1 MAPIDSLDKL
11 IAEFEKVAPTIE
23 QLLQLAEEAAELK
36 EKLAAAHADV
46 TTKLA
51 EIENVQQRLNHSL
64 KDFGPLEQSLK
75 SRIDA
80 TKTLETNVSK
90 ALIGLKNDLTD
101 KVDSVVSKL
110 DADKQSAMSTF
121 QASVDKAIISLPSRF
136 DQLKE
141 QLSQAMHTHVANE
154 LQEFLARQNTLVVNV
169 NQRIDVLENLART
182 QQEAVKAQLH
192 EAMTRLQRLEEAFE
206 KKGNGF
212 LSFFR

>member
-1 MAPIDSLDKL
+1 MAQIDSLDKL
-11 IAEFEKVAPTIE
+11 IAEFEKVAPTIG

-110 DADKQSAMSTF
+110 DADKQSAMSAF

-169 NQRIDVLENLART
+169 NQRSSVS
-182 QQEAVKAQLH
+182 H
-192 EAMTRLQRLEEAFE
+192 
-206 KKGNGF
+206 
-212 LSFFR
+212 